1 MRGNQPVRLRAHH
14 GMCLAFFRG
23 KGYSEDFSSHM
34 GRIKALLEAD
44 PEQVIEVICSTDDI
58 CAACPNNAGG
68 ICTSEEKVARY
79 DAGVMARLCPEGAAG
94 KAGSEMAGG
103 ELTGGEMAKV
113 EMTCA
118 EFARLV
124 RERILAAGEREK
136 ICGDCQWSE
145 ICH

>member
-1 MRGNQPVRLRAHH
+1 MRGNQSIRLRAHH

-79 DAGVMARLCPEGAAG
+79 DAGVMTRLCPEGAAG
-94 KAGSEMAGG
+94 KAR
-103 ELTGGEMAKV
+103 GEMAKV

-124 RERILAAGEREK
+124 RERILLAGEREK
-136 ICGDCQWSE
+136 ICGDCQWSG

>member
-1 MRGNQPVRLRAHH
+1 MRGNQPIRLRAHH

-23 KGYSEDFSSHM
+23 KGYSEEFSSHM

-79 DAGVMARLCPEGAAG
+79 DAGVMTMLCPEGAAG
-94 KAGSEMAGG
+94 GKMAY
-103 ELTGGEMAKV
+103 V
-113 EMTCA
+113 D
-118 EFARLV
+118 FSRLV
-124 RERILAAGEREK
+124 RERILLAGEREK

>member
-1 MRGNQPVRLRAHH
+1 MRGNQPIRLRAHH

-34 GRIKALLEAD
+34 GRIKALLEED

-79 DAGVMARLCPEGAAG
+79 DAGVMTRLCPEGAAG
-94 KAGSEMAGG
+94 KAR
-103 ELTGGEMAKV
+103 GEMAKV

-124 RERILAAGEREK
+124 RERILLAGEREK
-136 ICGDCQWSE
+136 ICGDCQWSG